1 MSNDDREQKLK
12 LIELIRDATKHD
24 EELRKKY
31 DIADRFRF
39 VRDRLHA
46 LLDQLEK
53 HAKATEPAKAK
64 EAGGGLSEG
73 EAIIFIYLYNAQGI
87 LVSSWQKMLTPK
99 LLYEYS
105 INRPLYA
112 NYAEIDLL
120 IRNKANKVQHGYL
133 AVIVKQD
140 MIVPTGTKDAFDSPI
155 IRVKEGALRFDRI
168 VSFTHNEINYNLDE
182 EGNLVKKAGN

>member
-31 DIADRFRF
+31 DIGDRFKF

-53 HAKATEPAKAK
+53 HAKATEPAKPK

-99 LLYEYS
+99 LLYEYG

-133 AVIVKQD
+133 AVIVKKD
-140 MIVPTGTKDAFDSPI
+140 LIVPTGAKDAFDSPI
-155 IRVKEGALRFDRI
+155 IRVKEGALSFDRI
-168 VSFTHNEINYNLDE
+168 VSFTHNDINYSLDA
-182 EGNLVKKAGN
+182 EGNLVKKTGT

>member
-1 MSNDDREQKLK
+1 MSNDDREQKIK

-31 DIADRFRF
+31 DIGDRFRF
-39 VRDRLHA
+39 VRDRLLA

-53 HAKATEPAKAK
+53 HAKATEPVKPK

-73 EAIIFIYLYNAQGI
+73 ETTIFIYLYNAQGI

-105 INRPLYA
+105 VNRPIYA
-112 NYAEIDLL
+112 NQSEIDLL
-120 IRNKANKVQHGYL
+120 IRLKANKVQHGYL
-133 AVIVKQD
+133 TVIVKKD
-140 MIVPTGTKDAFDSPI
+140 AIISTGTKDAMESPI
-155 IRVKEGALRFDRI
+155 VKVKEGALSFDRI
-168 VSFTHNEINYNLDE
+168 VSFTHDDINYALDE
-182 EGNLVKKAGN
+182 EGNLVKKGPA